1 MIFRD
6 PKRPRVAIPPSE
18 IAAESSLVKQ
28 PPTPASAPS
37 NQKGEKITWLT
48 NDKNRYNKFSYRLSQ
63 IIGGKERWEE
73 LKQASHA
80 EQEAFVLEVERYP
93 PGKAPPTI
101 VHRATTVAKVKDEG
115 IEGEWETF
123 NAMAARDGHDLVIEM
138 LEYGTLTSRVNPNLP
153 PHTKIQH
160 PFNLLVARVKQVWS
174 SKKQGTVETTHRTD
188 EETNEDNA
196 AEVQREYDSIT
207 GGVPGLGVP
216 PKASVPAPAAT
227 PAPLAGG
234 GAPVAAGQ
242 EQETQKETKP
252 ELSERDK
259 TVLVAIR
266 KAHSMWDRNTRKW
279 SADLDTSASNQNTR
293 GTRPEGEL
301 SKIVQSCEGL
311 HTTMMAVERKLTQ
324 NTSLTDKE
332 IESVTKTM
340 TALTSTMKSGAKIAT
355 ALRGWF
361 TVQDVHPSLHPL
373 AQ

>member
-18 IAAESSLVKQ
+18 IAAERSLVKQ

-37 NQKGEKITWLT
+37 TQKVEKLTWLT
-48 NDKNRYNKFSYRLSQ
+48 NDKPRYNKFLYRLNF
-63 IIGGKERWEE
+63 IEGGKERWEE
-73 LKQASHA
+73 LKKASHA
-80 EQEAFVLEVERYP
+80 EQEAFVSEVESHA

-123 NAMAARDGHDLVIEM
+123 HAAAARDGEQLVLEC
-138 LEYGTLTSRVNPNLP
+138 LEYGTMTSHVNPKLP
-153 PHTKIQH
+153 PTTKIKW
-160 PFNLLVARVKQVWS
+160 PYTLMVARVKQVWS
-174 SKKQGTVETTHRTD
+174 SKRQGTEETTHRKD
-188 EETNEDNA
+188 EESNGDNA
-196 AEVQREYDSIT
+196 AEVQREYDNIT

-227 PAPLAGG
+227 PAPLADGG
-234 GAPVAAGQ
+234 QPQPAEKEQDQ
-242 EQETQKETKP
+242 ENPQ
-252 ELSERDK
+252 LSERDK

-279 SADLDTSASNQNTR
+279 SADLETSASNQNTA

-301 SKIVQSCEGL
+301 LKIIQSCEGL

-332 IESVTKTM
+332 IESVTKTI
-340 TALTSTMKSGAKIAT
+340 TSLTSTMKAGAKTAT
-355 ALRGWF
+355 ALRNWF
-361 TVQDVHPSLHPL
+361 TIQEVEPSVHPST
-373 AQ
+373 Q